1 MTYTDS
7 KEQAVHIGKVWAP
20 VALKASGNR
29 KLSPW
34 QHQKKGGG
42 HQAEV
47 VVKNS
52 FGTLSSA
59 CKWTTPFCEGCYAGA
74 AEVYPNVYA
83 LLTHNT
89 DCTRGRSFDE
99 LVPMLDRL
107 VHDAEVQ
114 MVKRGVPVSDRF
126 YRPHWDGELDSF
138 DELRAWN
145 QVALFHPDMQV
156 FLYTRA
162 HALVRAWLLLTSSVG
177 SPNFVI
183 YLSVDEHNVDTAKQ
197 VEAVD
202 PKGLVKY
209 AFCGMTWQ
217 ETEEIAALFPK
228 QRKGPRCP
236 ELTGKV
242 PLIVWESDSER
253 AARRSDAMA
262 AGVKRPPDRVGVGAC
277 VECGMCPKGINN
289 VRFAQER

>member
-1 MTYTDS
+1 MTS
-7 KEQAVHIGKVWAP
+7 LHEQQVRIGKVWAP
-20 VALKASGNR
+20 VPLKASGNR

-34 QHQKKGGG
+34 QHQKKAGG
-42 HQAEV
+42 HEAEV

-52 FGTLSSA
+52 FGTLSSE
-59 CKWTTPFCEGCYAGA
+59 CKWMTPFCEGCYAGA
-74 AEVYPNVYA
+74 AEVYPNVRA

-89 DCTRGRSFDE
+89 GLTRDRSFDE
-99 LVPMLDRL
+99 LVPLFDRL
-107 VHDAEVQ
+107 VHDVEVQ
-114 MVKRGVPVSDRF
+114 MVKRGVPVGDRF

-138 DELRAWN
+138 EELQAWN
-145 QVALFHPDMQV
+145 QVALFHPDMRV
-156 FLYTRA
+156 FLYTRG
-162 HALVRAWLLLTSSVG
+162 HMLVRTFIANCVPA
-177 SPNFVI
+177 PNLVV
-183 YLSVDEHNVDTAKQ
+183 YLSVDRHNVDTARQ
-197 VEAVD
+197 VQEVD
-202 PKGLVKY
+202 PRGWVKY
-209 AFCGMTWQ
+209 AFCGATWQ

-242 PLIVWESDSER
+242 PLIVWESDEER

-262 AGVKRPPDRVGVGAC
+262 AGVKRPPERVGVGAC

>member
-1 MTYTDS
+1 MTSTTS
-7 KEQAVHIGKVWAP
+7 EQAVHIGKVWAP
-20 VALKASGNR
+20 VPLKPSGNR

-34 QHQKKGGG
+34 MHQKKAGG
-42 HQAEV
+42 HEAEV

-52 FGTLSSA
+52 FGTLSSE

-74 AEVYPNVYA
+74 AEVYPNVHA

-89 DCTRGRSFDE
+89 DLTRGRSFDE
-99 LVPMLDRL
+99 LVPLFDRL

-114 MVKRGVPVSDRF
+114 MIKRGVPVSDRF

-138 DELRAWN
+138 EELQAWD
-145 QVALFHPDMQV
+145 QVARYHPDMQV
-156 FLYTRA
+156 FLYTRG
-162 HALVRAWLLLTSSVG
+162 HMLVRTFIANCVPA
-177 SPNFVI
+177 PNLVV
-183 YLSVDEHNVDTAKQ
+183 YLSVDRHNVDTARQ
-197 VEAVD
+197 VQEID
-202 PKGLVKY
+202 PKGWVKY
-209 AFCGMTWQ
+209 AFCGDTWQ

-242 PLIVWESDSER
+242 PLIVWESDDER

-277 VECGMCPKGINN
+277 VEYGMCPKGINN

>member
-1 MTYTDS
+1 MTS
-7 KEQAVHIGKVWAP
+7 LHEPAVRIGKVWAP
-20 VALKASGNR
+20 VPLKASGNR

-34 QHQKKGGG
+34 MHQKKAGG
-42 HQAEV
+42 HEAEV

-52 FGTLSSA
+52 FGTLSSE
-59 CKWTTPFCEGCYAGA
+59 CKWTTPFCEGCYAGD
-74 AEVYPNVYA
+74 AEVYPNVHA

-89 DCTRGRSFDE
+89 DLTRGRSVDE
-99 LVPMLDRL
+99 LVPLFDRL
-107 VHDAEVQ
+107 VHDVEVQ
-114 MVKRGVPVSDRF
+114 MVKRGVPVEDRF

-138 DELRAWN
+138 EELMAWN
-145 QVALFHPDMQV
+145 QVAGYHPDMQV

-162 HALVRAWLLLTSSVG
+162 HMLVRTFIGNCVPA
-177 SPNFVI
+177 PNFVV
-183 YLSVDEHNVDTAKQ
+183 YLSVDSHNVDTARQ
-197 VEAVD
+197 VQEVD
-202 PKGLVKY
+202 PRGWVKY
-209 AFCGMTWQ
+209 AFCGTTWS
-217 ETEEIAALFPK
+217 ETEEIAALFPS

-242 PLIVWESDSER
+242 PLIVWESDDER

-262 AGVKRPPDRVGVGAC
+262 AGVKRPPERVGVGAC

>member
-1 MTYTDS
+1 MTS
-7 KEQAVHIGKVWAP
+7 LHEQAVRIGKVWAP
-20 VALKASGNR
+20 VPLKPSGNR

-34 QHQKKGGG
+34 MHQKKAGG
-42 HQAEV
+42 HEAEV

-59 CKWTTPFCEGCYAGA
+59 CKWTTPFCEGCYTGA
-74 AEVYPNVYA
+74 AEVYPNVHA

-89 DCTRGRSFDE
+89 DLTRGRSVDE
-99 LVPMLDRL
+99 LVPLFDRL

-114 MVKRGVPVSDRF
+114 MVKRGVPVEDRF

-138 DELRAWN
+138 EELMAWN
-145 QVALFHPDMQV
+145 QVAGYHPDMQV

-162 HALVRAWLLLTSSVG
+162 HMLVRTFIGNCVPA
-177 SPNFVI
+177 PNFVV
-183 YLSVDEHNVDTAKQ
+183 YLSVDSHNVDTARQ
-197 VEAVD
+197 VQEID
-202 PKGLVKY
+202 PRGWVKY
-209 AFCGMTWQ
+209 AFCGATWQ
-217 ETEEIAALFPK
+217 ETEVIAALFPR

-242 PLIVWESDSER
+242 PLIVWESDGER

-262 AGVKRPPDRVGVGAC
+262 AGVKRPPERVGVGAC

>member
-1 MTYTDS
+1 MTS
-7 KEQAVHIGKVWAP
+7 LHEQAVRIGKVWAP
-20 VALKASGNR
+20 VPLKASGNR

-34 QHQKKGGG
+34 MHQKKAGG
-42 HQAEV
+42 HEAEV

-74 AEVYPNVYA
+74 AEVYPNVHA

-89 DCTRGRSFDE
+89 DLTRGRSVDE
-99 LVPMLDRL
+99 LVPLFDRL

-114 MVKRGVPVSDRF
+114 MVKRGVPVEDRF

-138 DELRAWN
+138 EELMAWN
-145 QVALFHPDMQV
+145 QVAGYHPDMKV

-162 HALVRAWLLLTSSVG
+162 HMLVRTFIGNCVPA
-177 SPNFVI
+177 PNFVV
-183 YLSVDEHNVDTAKQ
+183 YLSVDSHNVDTARQ
-197 VEAVD
+197 VQEID
-202 PKGLVKY
+202 PRGWVKY
-209 AFCGMTWQ
+209 AFCGATWS
-217 ETEEIAALFPK
+217 ETEEIAALFPS

-242 PLIVWESDSER
+242 PLIVWESDGER

-262 AGVKRPPDRVGVGAC
+262 AGVKRPPERVGVGAC

>member
-1 MTYTDS
+1 MASTTS
-7 KEQAVHIGKVWAP
+7 EQAVHIGKVWAP
-20 VALKASGNR
+20 VPLKASGNR

-42 HQAEV
+42 HEAEV

-74 AEVYPNVYA
+74 AEVYPNVHA

-89 DCTRGRSFDE
+89 DLTRGRSFDE
-99 LVPMLDRL
+99 LVPLFDRL
-107 VHDAEVQ
+107 VHDVEVQ
-114 MVKRGVPVSDRF
+114 MIKRGVPVGDRF

-138 DELRAWN
+138 EELQAWD
-145 QVALFHPDMQV
+145 QVARYHPDMQV
-156 FLYTRA
+156 FLYTRG
-162 HALVRAWLLLTSSVG
+162 HMLVRTFIANCVPA
-177 SPNFVI
+177 PNLVV
-183 YLSVDEHNVDTAKQ
+183 YLSVDRHNVDTARQ
-197 VEAVD
+197 VQQID
-202 PKGLVKY
+202 PKGWVKY
-209 AFCGMTWQ
+209 AFCGDTWQ

-242 PLIVWESDSER
+242 PLIVWESDGER
-253 AARRSDAMA
+253 AARRSDAEK
-262 AGVKRPPDRVGVGAC
+262 AGVKRVPDRVGKGAC

>member
-1 MTYTDS
+1 MTS
-7 KEQAVHIGKVWAP
+7 LHEQAVRIGKVWAP
-20 VALKASGNR
+20 VPLKASGNR

-34 QHQKKGGG
+34 QHQKKAGG
-42 HQAEV
+42 HEAEV

-59 CKWTTPFCEGCYAGA
+59 CKWTTPFCEGCYAGD
-74 AEVYPNVYA
+74 AEVYPNVHA

-89 DCTRGRSFDE
+89 DLTRGRSVDE
-99 LVPMLDRL
+99 LVPLFDRL
-107 VHDAEVQ
+107 VHDVEVQ
-114 MVKRGVPVSDRF
+114 MVKRGVPVEDRF

-138 DELRAWN
+138 EELMAWN
-145 QVALFHPDMQV
+145 QVAGYHPDMQV

-162 HALVRAWLLLTSSVG
+162 HMLVRTFIGNCVPA
-177 SPNFVI
+177 PNFVV
-183 YLSVDEHNVDTAKQ
+183 YLSVDSHNVDTAKQ
-197 VEAVD
+197 VQEVD
-202 PKGLVKY
+202 PRGWVKY
-209 AFCGMTWQ
+209 AFCGTTWS
-217 ETEEIAALFPK
+217 ETEEIAALFPS

-242 PLIVWESDSER
+242 PLIVWESDGER

-262 AGVKRPPDRVGVGAC
+262 AGVKRPPERVGVGAC

>member
-1 MTYTDS
+1 MTSTTS
-7 KEQAVHIGKVWAP
+7 EQAVHIGKVWAP
-20 VALKASGNR
+20 VPLKPSGNR

-34 QHQKKGGG
+34 MHQKKAGG
-42 HQAEV
+42 HEAEV

-52 FGTLSSA
+52 FGTLSSE

-74 AEVYPNVYA
+74 AEVYPNVHA

-89 DCTRGRSFDE
+89 DLTRGRSFDE
-99 LVPMLDRL
+99 LVPLFDRL

-114 MVKRGVPVSDRF
+114 MIKRGVPVSDRF

-138 DELRAWN
+138 EELQAWD
-145 QVALFHPDMQV
+145 QVARYHPDMQV
-156 FLYTRA
+156 FLYTRG
-162 HALVRAWLLLTSSVG
+162 HMLVRTFIANCVPA
-177 SPNFVI
+177 PNLVV
-183 YLSVDEHNVDTAKQ
+183 YLSVDRHNVDTARQ
-197 VEAVD
+197 VQEID
-202 PKGLVKY
+202 PKGWVKY
-209 AFCGMTWQ
+209 AFCGDTWQ

-242 PLIVWESDSER
+242 PLIVWESDDER